1 MKNENAGVKISI
13 DTGTETANLESPFA
27 LILAEDQIGLFGKSG
42 AGVEISKITGMIA
55 ASLFYLAKEC
65 APEELEF
72 SQETI
77 VLAFLSDIREKT
89 VFKLGQKIVEKQ
101 TIQN

>member
-1 MKNENAGVKISI
+1 MQSAKNSI
-13 DTGTETANLESPFA
+13 RLKKMDCCK
-27 LILAEDQIGLFGKSG
+27 IGL
-42 AGVEISKITGMIA
+42 AR
-55 ASLFYLAKEC
+55 LFYLAKEC